1 MELYQKLFGR
11 FAAPAN
17 EDGGDAGGGV
27 VDRGYDFVPTDDD
40 EAVDKKEAADDKAED
55 KKEAADDKKE
65 GDEGDDKGKKI
76 PEARFTEA
84 IRKHKDRQAAL
95 EARIKELEGAATST
109 KVSKDIQGVE
119 ADIDKLQD
127 EYEEAIA
134 DNNKDKMKAIRAKI
148 KAGERTLIELKA
160 DERAQAAKR
169 ETLEEL
175 RYEAAIEKVETDYP
189 IINPDSDEFDDAKA
203 QEVLDLR
210 NAMMK
215 TGVSA
220 AKALQRAVKYVLGEP
235 AGVKSK
241 EDVEGIKKQREE
253 DARKKAAEANKKQPV
268 DTDGVGLDSD
278 KAGGEKAR
286 KQSVAKMSQEEF
298 AKLSETEL
306 SKLRGD
312 SL

>member
-27 VDRGYDFVPTDDD
+27 VDRGDDFVPTDDD

-148 KAGERTLIELKA
+148 KAGERSSSLRLTSAPRRRSVRRWKSCATRQRLRRSRRTTRSSTRTPTSSTTL
-160 DERAQAAKR
+160 R
-169 ETLEEL
+169 
-175 RYEAAIEKVETDYP
+175 P
-189 IINPDSDEFDDAKA
+189 
-203 QEVLDLR
+203 
-210 NAMMK
+210 
-215 TGVSA
+215 
-220 AKALQRAVKYVLGEP
+220 
-235 AGVKSK
+235 
-241 EDVEGIKKQREE
+241 
-253 DARKKAAEANKKQPV
+253 RKCWTCATP
-268 DTDGVGLDSD
+268 
-278 KAGGEKAR
+278 
-286 KQSVAKMSQEEF
+286 
-298 AKLSETEL
+298 
-306 SKLRGD
+306 
-312 SL
+312 